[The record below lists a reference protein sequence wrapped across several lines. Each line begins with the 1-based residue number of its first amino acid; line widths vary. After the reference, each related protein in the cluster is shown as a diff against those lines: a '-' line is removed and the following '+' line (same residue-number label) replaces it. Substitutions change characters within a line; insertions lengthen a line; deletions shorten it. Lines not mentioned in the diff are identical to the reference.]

1 MIRKPH
7 LNTSVATVLASL
19 LILAAVMPDG
29 PMVWPHAAD
38 TVRHEDGG
46 IDGTRDRG
54 SLVLPGRLVRVAG
67 TDGAACEGKPA
78 TEIDKT
84 TLHAEVEA
92 DLAHLARVSA
102 EMNGLEQITIPP
114 ELQGQRDDAQFA
126 AALRQEQALF
136 AERKDALN
144 AQITSLNQAKELEE
158 RELEF
163 TQKKQAALER
173 QGALLEKE
181 LDTVNGLMSKGLTV
195 NPQKLML
202 EESLVQNESNTLDL
216 KLLVLKAQQE
226 VSKADLGITE
236 LRNQWRSA
244 AREELNKTKQ
254 RVMTLARQAQ
264 ALSGATGPDS
274 TAHAQ
279 AAAGCDDPN
288 GSFYVILRGADGSLQ
303 AFPVAAKSEM
313 KE

>member
-1 MIRKPH
+1 MTDKIRKPH

-29 PMVWPHAAD
+29 PHGPAHAAD

-144 AQITSLNQAKELEE
+144 AQITSLNHAKELEE

-195 NPQKLML
+195 NPRILQLRK
-202 EESLVQNESNTLDL
+202 
-216 KLLVLKAQQE
+216 
-226 VSKADLGITE
+226 VSC
-236 LRNQWRSA
+236 R
-244 AREELNKTKQ
+244 
-254 RVMTLARQAQ
+254 M
-264 ALSGATGPDS
+264 
-274 TAHAQ
+274 
-279 AAAGCDDPN
+279 
-288 GSFYVILRGADGSLQ
+288 Y
-303 AFPVAAKSEM
+303 
-313 KE
+313 